1 MQDITEGLRDNEKA
15 VEMLGGSINGR
26 LLRFELMDEP
36 GTESKTSKS
45 YEYYQDT
52 LGMLPVQDLFNKFKR
67 QVQSFI
73 DQETGVKIGELF
85 RGETDL
91 QAMTDSLKSASEEQ
105 KADKLD
111 DTVEE
116 NRAIIE
122 AIFKLMD
129 IVPEFQLD
137 IYALTLGVP
146 RRRAEWFKDAIS
158 EPPYR
163 GGLTIEQGFDLLR
176 VFVRQNTSAIKRFFT
191 EEAQSLVQE
200 MSLIL
205 DEIKEDQAEDGLS
218 TGGKPSSTSAPAT
231 PASA

>member
-1 MQDITEGLRDNEKA
+1 MQDITEDLKANEKA
-15 VEMLGGSINGR
+15 VEALGGSVNGR
-26 LLRFELMDEP
+26 LLKFELMDEP
-36 GTESKTSKS
+36 ATDSRATKT

-67 QVQSFI
+67 QVQAFI
-73 DQETGVKIGELF
+73 DKNTGIKLGELF
-85 RGETDL
+85 RGDTDL
-91 QAMTDSLKSASEEQ
+91 QAMTDSLKNASEDE
-105 KADKLD
+105 KGEALD

-146 RRRAEWFKDAIS
+146 RRRIEWFKDAIS
-158 EPPYR
+158 EPPHR
-163 GGLTIEQGFDLLR
+163 GGLTIDQGFDILR
-176 VFVRQNTSAIKRFFT
+176 VFIRQNTSAIKRFFT
-191 EEAQSLVQE
+191 EEANSLVQE

-205 DEIKEDQAEDGLS
+205 DEIKEERVENEDS
-218 TGGKPSSTSAPAT
+218 TGGKLSSISVPAT
-231 PASA
+231 PVSE